1 MKLTPALLLSAVHV
15 GFIQLFVLRVDQDL
29 KRQVREYEPAFFIV
43 LPQIQQRHENDIS
56 KQISV
61 KRSGYLLNAY
71 LILTL

>member
-43 LPQIQQRHENDIS
+43 LP
-56 KQISV
+56 
-61 KRSGYLLNAY
+61 
-71 LILTL
+71 